1 MENCEMKKDLI
12 KENNIADGNKMIELN
27 SKIESLKI
35 EDIKED
41 ECAIISIFQIAKIES
56 QNKSKSIYQIKI
68 ETHSET
74 LLTLGFLL
82 KFFIEQEG
90 FYCVGYFHLLIII
103 FFYF

>member
-12 KENNIADGNKMIELN
+12 KENNIADGNKLIELN

-41 ECAIISIFQIAKIES
+41 ECVIISIFQMSKIES
-56 QNKSKSIYQIKI
+56 QNENKSKSICQIKI

-74 LLTLGFLL
+74 IINNRI
-82 KFFIEQEG
+82 FIKI
-90 FYCVGYFHLLIII
+90 FH
-103 FFYF
+103 